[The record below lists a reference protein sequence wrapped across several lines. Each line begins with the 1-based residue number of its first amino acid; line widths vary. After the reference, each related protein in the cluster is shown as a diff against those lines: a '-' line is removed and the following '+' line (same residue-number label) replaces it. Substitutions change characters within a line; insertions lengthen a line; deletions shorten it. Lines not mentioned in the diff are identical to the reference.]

1 MNPNHTD
8 QDEGFD
14 PEDDAFDDRPPSKSM
29 LKRASHALQVL
40 GQQLLAMPDNRLDDI
55 GMPERLR
62 DALADYKTT
71 RSFEGKRRQLQYIGK
86 VIRSVDADPL
96 REAVAAFQLGH
107 ARDALSLHEAE
118 AWRKRLLD
126 DEKQALTDWMD
137 EFPQTDLQQL
147 RSVIRNAR
155 KDAAAAP
162 ENRNGRSYRELF
174 QLIKKALVD
183 RASAELSDS
192 DDASDG
198 DGDGTDE

>member
-1 MNPNHTD
+1 MNPNYH
-8 QDEGFD
+8 
-14 PEDDAFDDRPPSKSM
+14 PSKGPKSAPDDLADM
-29 LKRASHALQVL
+29 APSRSALKRASDDLQKL
-40 GQQLLAMPDNRLDDI
+40 GKQLLDLPDSRLDAI
-55 GMPERLR
+55 GMPENLR
-62 DALADYKTT
+62 EALADYRRT